1 LSTRCIIFQELSAKD
16 GKINFHILCSN
27 QWRKQDCS
35 DNLFVFCMSD
45 ITLVPKGRVA
55 RLVLGATPPKGKLIN
70 RVEQASGNQR
80 PTLDRC

>member
-1 LSTRCIIFQELSAKD
+1 
-16 GKINFHILCSN
+16 
-27 QWRKQDCS
+27 
-35 DNLFVFCMSD
+35 MSD